1 MLILVPHV
9 YILQLNRS
17 AVLKCLLL
25 TERVTAYKPA
35 GLMHILSIKG
45 LDRYHILNT
54 RYTVVD
60 K

>member
-9 YILQLNRS
+9 YILKLNRS

-35 GLMHILSIKG
+35 ALMHILRIKG
-45 LDRYHILNT
+45 LDMIPYIKHK
-54 RYTVVD
+54 VHSSW
-60 K
+60 

>member
-25 TERVTAYKPA
+25 IESGNYLYATSINER
-35 GLMHILSIKG
+35 S
-45 LDRYHILNT
+45 
-54 RYTVVD
+54 
-60 K
+60 